1 MIDFTSISIN
11 KTFEKMFIEI
21 PDTRS
26 QFEENIKHLQ
36 TANSVQTLDM
46 FSEYLRN
53 YLIDSSSDM
62 IQDDFKCGWIQAI
75 DTIQKILKVYANGVR
90 NASNKEK
97 CIWDK

>member
-1 MIDFTSISIN
+1 MVDFTNNDVN

-21 PDTRS
+21 PDTIS
-26 QFEENIKHLQ
+26 QFEENIKYLQ

-53 YLIDSSSDM
+53 YLINSSSDM
-62 IQDDFKCGWIQAI
+62 VQDDFKCGWIQAMDI
-75 DTIQKILKVYANGVR
+75 IQKILKVYADEVR

-97 CIWDK
+97 CI